1 MTKDTYGVTKEEHEK
16 IENDVSEMYVVY
28 LRGYTP
34 YTDTYWSKILV
45 HEHDD
50 SIFVCIAA
58 KKKVKCNHENINET
72 DLNTLI
78 HNKKNNLHAF

>member
-45 HEHDD
+45 HEHDAQF
-50 SIFVCIAA
+50 SSALPQ
-58 KKKVKCNHENINET
+58 KKSKMQSRKY
-72 DLNTLI
+72 
-78 HNKKNNLHAF
+78 K